1 MYPKAARMLI
11 EIIPLTQ
18 AIEGLRNGGVPIF
31 EIAYVWTMAAIAM
44 IVATRM
50 FEKNMHL

>member
-1 MYPKAARMLI
+1 MLI

-31 EIAYVWTMAAIAM
+31 EIAYVWAAAALAV
-44 IVATRM
+44 IVAVRM